1 MNASKKLFMVMVKYY
16 SLVAFAIILLVA
28 FISRPFMD
36 AFYFHEIQFEGYPM
50 KLMLLIFYF
59 GLLEMTVHGKYFSMA
74 IKSGISRKSFL
85 YSAFMTLIVYTFIFN
100 LLTVSISL
108 NAKSFAAEYL
118 SDIRILEGV
127 LGYFTNHSFMEI
139 LIINVIVMLNIG
151 SLFSFFGVFAYEYG
165 NYAFLTLVGIGVIIW
180 LLHVSDNITIDQ
192 ILRFLEYIFMSGST
206 LRIFLINLI
215 SMVILSFGTVKETIK
230 LDVKRWERWM
240 QWRECLEMNTKV

>member
-1 MNASKKLFMVMVKYY
+1 MNASKKLFMVMVKLY

-28 FISRPFMD
+28 FMSRPFMN
-36 AFYFHEIQFEGYPM
+36 AFYFLEMQFENYPNS
-50 KLMLLIFYF
+50 LMLLIFYF
-59 GLLEMTVHGKYFSMA
+59 GIVGTTVHSKYLPMA

-85 YSAFMTLIVYTFIFN
+85 YSAFMTLIIYTLIFN

-118 SDIRILEGV
+118 SDNRISEGV
-127 LGYFTNHSFMEI
+127 LGYFTNHSLMEI
-139 LIINVIVMLNIG
+139 LIINFIVMLNIG
-151 SLFSFFGVFAYEYG
+151 SLFSLFGVFVYKYG
-165 NYAFLTLVGIGVIIW
+165 NYAFLTLVGIGAIIW

-215 SMVILSFGTVKETIK
+215 SMVILSFGTAKETIK
-230 LDVKRWERWM
+230 LDVKR
-240 QWRECLEMNTKV
+240 